1 MKYLGI
7 FESHYDIWIEATNA
21 INREDAFEIL
31 DRNDATPI
39 VVTPKEFNKIVDKG
53 YKLLDI
59 KFVYCRLWNEQW
71 ETMIDFLIRTNNV
84 AKLERVLHDEIE
96 EEFSQINFED
106 IDEAEKWLAKK
117 LKEKKLNAEL
127 IPFQIIPS
135 SFENPYNV

>member
-7 FESHYDIWIEATNA
+7 FETHYDIWIEVTEAQ
-21 INREDAFEIL
+21 NREEAFEIL
-31 DRNDATPI
+31 DRNDTSPTVLTPE
-39 VVTPKEFNKIVDKG
+39 EFNKIIDEG
-53 YKLLDI
+53 YKLLNI
-59 KFVYCRLWNEQW
+59 KLVYCRLWNEPS

-135 SFENPYNV
+135 SFENPYNA

>member
-7 FESHYDIWIEATNA
+7 FETHYDIWIEVTEAQ
-21 INREDAFEIL
+21 NREEAFEIL
-31 DRNDATPI
+31 DRNDTSPTVLTPE
-39 VVTPKEFNKIVDKG
+39 EFNKIIDEG
-53 YKLLDI
+53 YKLLNI
-59 KFVYCRLWNEQW
+59 KLVYCRLWNEPS

-84 AKLERVLHDEIE
+84 ARLERVLHDEIE

-135 SFENPYNV
+135 SFENPYNA